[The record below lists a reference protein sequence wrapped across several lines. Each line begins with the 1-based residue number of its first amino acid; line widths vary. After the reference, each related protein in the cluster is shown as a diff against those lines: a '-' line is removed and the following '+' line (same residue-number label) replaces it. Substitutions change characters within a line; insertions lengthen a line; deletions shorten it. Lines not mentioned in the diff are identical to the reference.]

1 MIALIDR
8 RAFVWYATVSVV
20 VVLLLEVL
28 IYYKQLDIAVD
39 DLPLWFLILYLHS
52 AVLGVTLV
60 LAAVGHAWGRKRH
73 KWAVLMFFVWP
84 LAFLYALLGNS
95 HWVNE

>member
-8 RAFVWYATVSVV
+8 RAFVWYATVSVAIV
-20 VVLLLEVL
+20 FLLQAI
-28 IYYKQLDIAVD
+28 IYYDLMDIGAD
-39 DLPLWFLILYLHS
+39 DLPLWYKVIHLHGAIL
-52 AVLGVTLV
+52 GITLV

-73 KWAVLMFFVWP
+73 KWSILMFFVWP
-84 LAFLYALLGNS
+84 LAFVYAFLANS